1 VRPGRRTTLA
11 VVVAVLGALLLVSC
25 SHDAKKSSD
34 PTKVLAEAKKNLD
47 TTTGVHILL
56 STDKLPTGV
65 SGLLKADGV
74 GTHDPAFEGDIKVS
88 VGGVLADAK
97 VVATGGDVYAKL
109 PFTTKFTKIDPAR
122 FGAPDPAVLMSDSG
136 GLSSLLTAATDV
148 KEGKQVRDGKRVL
161 TSYTGTVPGKAVAAV
176 IPSADS
182 SADFKATFTVTDQQE
197 LAKAV
202 LTGPFYPKAGDVT
215 YTIVFDDYGTKKNI
229 KAP

>member
-25 SHDAKKSSD
+25 SHDEKKSSD
-34 PTKVLAEAKKNLD
+34 PTKVLAAAKKNLD
-47 TTTGVHILL
+47 ATTGVHILL
-56 STDKLPTGV
+56 STDKLPSGV

-88 VGGVLADAK
+88 VGGVLADAQ

-122 FGAPDPAVLMSDSG
+122 FGAPDPAVLMSDSD
-136 GLSSLLTAATDV
+136 GLSSLLTSAKHV

-161 TSYTGTVPGKAVAAV
+161 TSYTGTVPGKSVAAV

-182 SADFKATFTVTDQQE
+182 GADFKATFTVTDQQQ

-202 LTGPFYPKAGDVT
+202 LSGPFYPKSGDVT

>member
-1 VRPGRRTTLA
+1 M
-11 VVVAVLGALLLVSC
+11 
-25 SHDAKKSSD
+25 
-34 PTKVLAEAKKNLD
+34 LAEAKKNLD

-136 GLSSLLTAATDV
+136 GLSS
-148 KEGKQVRDGKRVL
+148 VL
-161 TSYTGTVPGKAVAAV
+161 TVCDGRQGGQA
-176 IPSADS
+176 
-182 SADFKATFTVTDQQE
+182 
-197 LAKAV
+197 
-202 LTGPFYPKAGDVT
+202 GP
-215 YTIVFDDYGTKKNI
+215 
-229 KAP
+229 